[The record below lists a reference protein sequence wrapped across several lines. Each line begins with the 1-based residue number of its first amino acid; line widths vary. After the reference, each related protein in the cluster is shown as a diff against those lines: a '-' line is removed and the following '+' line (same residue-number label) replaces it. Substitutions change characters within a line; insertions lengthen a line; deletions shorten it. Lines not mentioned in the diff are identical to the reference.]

1 MKVIALDCALGA
13 CSVAVVVGGHARWRG
28 SRPIGVGEAEQ
39 IVGMLAEAVEASGL
53 GFDQADLF
61 AVTVGPGTFTGI
73 RVGLAAARGLA
84 LATMKPLVAVSTLE
98 VLAAGG
104 PSGGNVLAVV
114 DAGQGQVYAQAFDAG
129 AGALCVPQCM
139 NVAQAVAL
147 AMQLSAT
154 VVGARGSLA
163 PDHRPNDQPDP
174 VLVARL
180 GLERFQARREPL
192 ALQPL
197 YLRTPNFRRAAPFRS
212 GNGP

>member
-1 MKVIALDCALGA
+1 
-13 CSVAVVVGGHARWRG
+13 
-28 SRPIGVGEAEQ
+28 
-39 IVGMLAEAVEASGL
+39 
-53 GFDQADLF
+53 
-61 AVTVGPGTFTGI
+61 VGPGTFTGI

-84 LATMKPLVAVSTLE
+84 MATTKPLVAVSTLE
-98 VLAAGG
+98 VLAAGAPSG
-104 PSGGNVLAVV
+104 GSSGGNVLAVV

-139 NVAQAVAL
+139 NVAQASAL

-154 VVGARGSLA
+154 VVGARDSLA

-174 VLVARL
+174 VLVARI

-197 YLRTPNFRRAAPFRS
+197 YLRTPNFRRAVPFQF
-212 GNGP
+212 GKGP